1 MAMFG
6 ITVFQCKYKIV
17 SSAINLSSSIGWA
30 YIFVPKTMKLVFC
43 FSAKH
48 TALRRKNKETGL
60 FGIRIISL
68 RVTTSLPTD
77 LLVFE

>member
-17 SSAINLSSSIGWA
+17 SSAINLGSSIGWA

-48 TALRRKNKETGL
+48 TALRRKSKETGL
-60 FGIRIISL
+60 F
-68 RVTTSLPTD
+68 
-77 LLVFE
+77 